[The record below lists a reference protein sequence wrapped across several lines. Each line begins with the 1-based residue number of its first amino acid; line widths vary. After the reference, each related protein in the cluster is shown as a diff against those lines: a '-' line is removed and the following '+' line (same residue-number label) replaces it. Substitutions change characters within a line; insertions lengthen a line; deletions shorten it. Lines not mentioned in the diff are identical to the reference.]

1 MPGSAISPQ
10 PGLEMGRRMEGAI
23 KNTPQGSPQEQLML
37 NQGKP
42 PLGTDVQKE
51 RIGQEAMRG
60 VSGTD
65 PSGRRLSGVIPQNVA
80 GAQEQAAFG
89 QAQQAGSDA
98 DTDKRISDFT
108 YETLNKSPQLRQV
121 AEYSRVKGAGWL
133 SGLQELERTGILA
146 GKQFNSE
153 RIRALSTVTQSA
165 REFYNTS
172 LSNWEK
178 GVEKAI
184 TSDLRHISADPEDQ
198 AKVDAQIAAEYVKR
212 HPQPAFDDVLKNVVE
227 ENTGLTV
234 QQFQNSFKK
243 ALREGGEDS
252 NIADDSPAD
261 WAPQVKSTRD
271 DYAKVTD
278 PRIKKLVQ
286 KRLADARNAG
296 KLTDEELQYI
306 LTGEE

>member
-1 MPGSAISPQ
+1 
-10 PGLEMGRRMEGAI
+10 
-23 KNTPQGSPQEQLML
+23 
-37 NQGKP
+37 
-42 PLGTDVQKE
+42 
-51 RIGQEAMRG
+51 
-60 VSGTD
+60 
-65 PSGRRLSGVIPQNVA
+65 
-80 GAQEQAAFG
+80 
-89 QAQQAGSDA
+89 
-98 DTDKRISDFT
+98 
-108 YETLNKSPQLRQV
+108 
-121 AEYSRVKGAGWL
+121 VKGAGWL